1 MSVIGLHD
9 VKALPVVSL
18 KPVDIANK
26 KKLVCAGNVSGRC
39 WKRRDQ
45 KRASTF
51 MRNDGNGTGG
61 SGASVSWSEKQSR
74 KRRREEVKQLE
85 NDLKEEKRQAKIE
98 ARRRREERAAL
109 RAANEFKGT
118 TMQTLSKTHKLKTM
132 NKKQLRMIKKTAIN
146 AETGQLELVSPW
158 KK

>member
-1 MSVIGLHD
+1 M
-9 VKALPVVSL
+9 
-18 KPVDIANK
+18 
-26 KKLVCAGNVSGRC
+26 
-39 WKRRDQ
+39 
-45 KRASTF
+45 
-51 MRNDGNGTGG
+51 
-61 SGASVSWSEKQSR
+61 
-74 KRRREEVKQLE
+74 KQLE

-109 RAANEFKGT
+109 RAANELKGT

>member
-51 MRNDGNGTGG
+51 MRNDGNGIGG
-61 SGASVSWSEKQSR
+61 SGASSSWSEKQSR

-109 RAANEFKGT
+109 RAANELKGT